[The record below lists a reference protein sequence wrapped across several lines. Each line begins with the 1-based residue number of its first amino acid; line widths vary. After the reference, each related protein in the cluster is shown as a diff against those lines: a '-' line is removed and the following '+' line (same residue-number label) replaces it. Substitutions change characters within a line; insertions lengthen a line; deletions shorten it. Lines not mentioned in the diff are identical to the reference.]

1 MNAMTPHG
9 RTVAGVQNRY
19 VSKNCPGLRSKTGPT
34 GRYRL
39 AGPNLGRLTGNGRAQ
54 APKYALWAASV
65 TLGLDLGRSY
75 LQQQAANYVDRGG
88 SYLQELVQY

>member
-1 MNAMTPHG
+1 MAVPEVKTPGPGGYFCYTQDARAVRLRASMRVSAAGALTMNAMTPHG

-39 AGPNLGRLTGNGRAQ
+39 AGPNLGRR
-54 APKYALWAASV
+54 
-65 TLGLDLGRSY
+65 Y
-75 LQQQAANYVDRGG
+75 LPSA
-88 SYLQELVQY
+88 